1 MPDDLIPID
10 TDELAQMTAALRG
23 TSYHEHLERYVRD
36 RIAYLLD
43 DDVSD
48 VHVAMKRRGQV
59 EELQHLLRPA
69 FCQTLALLGLRAR
82 AARDAANLKPVEPPP
97 PRDWWIDPEQPYSV
111 ASDRPVP

>member
-1 MPDDLIPID
+1 MPENLIPID
-10 TDELAQMTAALRG
+10 SEELAGITAALRQ
-23 TSYHEHLERYVRD
+23 TSYHEHLEHYVRD

-82 AARDAANLKPVEPPP
+82 AARDALNTAPAEPLPERPWWADPP
-97 PRDWWIDPEQPYSV
+97 DI
-111 ASDRPVP
+111 ASERPIP

>member
-10 TDELAQMTAALRG
+10 TDELATITAALRG

-36 RIAYLLD
+36 RIAHLQD
-43 DDVSD
+43 DDVTD

-82 AARDAANLKPVEPPP
+82 VERDRRNTEPLELPP
-97 PRDWWIDPEQPYSV
+97 ERPWWVDPPGPEEEPI
-111 ASDRPVP
+111 P

>member
-1 MPDDLIPID
+1 MPDELIPID
-10 TDELAQMTAALRG
+10 AEELARITEALRA
-23 TSYHEHLERYVRD
+23 TSYHEHLQRYVRD
-36 RIAYLLD
+36 RIDYLLD
-43 DDVSD
+43 DEVSKPY
-48 VHVAMKRRGQV
+48 VVMKRRGQI
-59 EELQHLLRPA
+59 EELQHLLRSA

>member
-1 MPDDLIPID
+1 MDAVIPID
-10 TDELAQMTAALRG
+10 SEELAEITAALRT
-23 TSYHEHLERYVRD
+23 TSYHEHLERYIRD

-43 DDVSD
+43 DEVSEP
-48 VHVAMKRRGQV
+48 HVAMKRRGQV